1 MSSNIRR
8 DRNPTTPRHDPRR
21 NASEIRR
28 DRFGNATTTISDKP
42 PYLAFQPA
50 SEKFTLSSIDEPGDA
65 FTVEAQFNPREF
77 QLERAT
83 TWQQHQTTDKG
94 NKKGAA
100 DGMHLEFG
108 GAQPR
113 SMSVELLFDGAEAD
127 GMMTNGW
134 LVMNMIDTLEALAT
148 MRNSEAKEPEFRR
161 PHLCVAVWG
170 QDGMR
175 PFRCVIESV
184 STKFQ
189 MFSSSGKVL
198 RATCTVKLKEADIL
212 GILKS
217 EAEAA
222 KKKQSKR

>member
-8 DRNPTTPRHDPRR
+8 DRNT
-21 NASEIRR
+21 SQVRR
-28 DRFGNATTTISDKP
+28 DRLGEATNTISDTP

-50 SEKFTLSSIDEPGDA
+50 SEKFTLSSIDEPGDS
-65 FTVEAQFNPREF
+65 FTVAAQFNPREF

-83 TWQQHQTTDKG
+83 TWQPHQTTDKG
-94 NKKGAA
+94 NKQGAA

-113 SMSVELLFDGAEAD
+113 SLSVELLFDGVEA
-127 GMMTNGW
+127 NG
-134 LVMNMIDTLEALAT
+134 LMPNGSSVMAMVDTLEALAT
-148 MRNSEAKEPEFRR
+148 MRDSESTKPELRR

-175 PFRCVIESV
+175 PFRCVVESV
-184 STKFQ
+184 ATKFQ
-189 MFSSSGKVL
+189 MFSSTGKVL

-217 EAEAA
+217 EAAA
-222 KKKQSKR
+222 ARKQPSQRKR